1 MKIKDFLELCKD
13 KCCYVDIVNISE
25 GKTKQYRYI
34 SDAIRDFGYFPIV
47 SWYMELGGLKIE
59 TKTQF

>member
-13 KCCYVDIVNISE
+13 ECCYVSIFDEHTYETTEYKHIQE
-25 GKTKQYRYI
+25 
-34 SDAIRDFGYFPIV
+34 AIREYGYFPLN

-59 TKTQF
+59 TRTQF